1 MAENRVRRDRLSDA
15 AIEVLASQGGRG
27 LTHRTVDRTAGLPEG
42 TAKNYF
48 PTRDSLLQAA
58 AERCVERYWSELR
71 QAELHTVDQLLVL
84 LRRLMDRA
92 LTVNRSRVLAYI
104 ELHAEASRNPR
115 IQQTLARLTRA
126 DLDLHLAAHQAA
138 GLPATRESAA
148 VVTLAINSA
157 LTYLLT
163 QPPDVLASYGLD
175 DLDRFLSRLI
185 STVYP
190 HRPR

>member
-48 PTRDSLLQAA
+48 PTRDGLLQAA
-58 AERCVERYWSELR
+58 AERCVERYWCELR

-92 LTVNRSRVLAYI
+92 LTVNLSLFLAFI
-104 ELHAEASRNPR
+104 VLHA
-115 IQQTLARLTRA
+115 
-126 DLDLHLAAHQAA
+126 QA
-138 GLPATRESAA
+138 LRS
-148 VVTLAINSA
+148 
-157 LTYLLT
+157 LL
-163 QPPDVLASYGLD
+163 
-175 DLDRFLSRLI
+175 I
-185 STVYP
+185 TV
-190 HRPR
+190 